1 MSTPVFFANYLQ
13 HSTLLPL
20 RVWHYL
26 RFASVAAAF
35 GLVGLMFTN
44 PTLALPLFWSVIVPI
59 LPAIFWLAPGLWR
72 NICPMAALNQMPRLL
87 GITKGLTHT
96 PKIRE
101 YSYVLGIVLFFGL
114 VSSRKWLFDGNGWA
128 TGALILFGLL
138 GALAGGFIF
147 KGKSGWCS
155 SICPMLPVQRI
166 YGQTPFLTVANAHCR
181 PCVGCTKNCY
191 DFNPGVAYLADQ
203 YDSDRHYVA
212 YRRLFAGLLPGFILA
227 FFTVG
232 NGMDPGRLYLNF
244 ALYSGLSLA
253 LFHVLETFAKVPNNR
268 LTILFGA
275 GALNVYYLFI
285 IPRWLQA
292 SSALTGD
299 WYVPL
304 PLVWFLQALMVGLS
318 VWWIARSFDRENKFR
333 AQSAQKSTSQAAKLG
348 EGAVMALQRAQKAA
362 STEVLIAPDNTRV
375 ASEPNHT
382 LLDLIEGC
390 GKKIE
395 SGCRMGVCGADPI
408 AVTAGADCLSPIGE
422 DEKNT
427 LQRLGLAANTRLAC
441 STRIRQGQA
450 TIELV
455 PHKATVT
462 ANATPATFDA
472 AIQKV
477 VIIGNGIAGV
487 TAADHI
493 RRRHPNCTIQIVASE
508 NHPLYNRMGI
518 TRLVYGR
525 SAMQGLHLMPESWYT
540 ERKIDVLL
548 NTMARAID
556 TDKHTVQ
563 LADGDVLPYDRLILA
578 CGSQSFVPP
587 IAGYGGSRC
596 FVLRTA
602 DDAMH
607 LRSFVQ
613 KNHARYAVVAGG
625 GLLGLEAAYALHKLG
640 IKVTVVERNHWLLHR
655 QLDERAGHMLQLY
668 LHSLGLEI
676 VLGAQIKSLEKGS
689 EDETLV
695 HLDMASTLH
704 ADVFVVAAGITPNTD
719 LAKAAGLEVNRAVL
733 VDAQMQTSAKDVYAA
748 GDVAEFESRTPG
760 LWAVAVEQAE
770 VAACN
775 ALGQARNY
783 AEPVLSTVLKVV
795 GADVVSVG
803 QFEGTEGDT
812 VFVQEDTNSHRYRKL
827 IVRNGRLQGA
837 ILIGWPDWTEPVTKA
852 VKAHADLSMQLEKL
866 HNGDWPEQFSA
877 HG

>member
-1 MSTPVFFANYLQ
+1 MSAPVFFANYLQ

-26 RFASVAAAF
+26 RFASVATAL
-35 GLVGLMFTN
+35 GLAVLMFTH
-44 PTLALPLFWSVIVPI
+44 PSLALPLFWSIIVPV
-59 LPAIFWLAPGLWR
+59 LPAVFWLAPGLWR

-87 GITKGLTHT
+87 GISKGLTHT

-101 YSYVLGIVLFFGL
+101 YSYVLGIVLFFAL

-128 TGALILFGLL
+128 TGALIIFGLL
-138 GALAGGFIF
+138 GALVGGLIF

-181 PCVGCTKNCY
+181 PCVGCSKNCY

-227 FFTVG
+227 FFTVAD
-232 NGMDPGRLYLNF
+232 GMDPARLYLNF

-275 GALNVYYLFI
+275 GALNIYYLFI

-292 SSALTGD
+292 TSAFTGQ
-299 WYVPL
+299 WPVPL
-304 PLVWFLQALMVGLS
+304 PLVWLLQALIVGLS
-318 VWWIARSFDRENKFR
+318 VWWIARSFKRENMFR
-333 AQSAQKSTSQAAKLG
+333 AQSAQKSVSQAAKLG
-348 EGAVMALQRAQKAA
+348 EGAVMALQRAHQAA
-362 STEVLIAPDNTRV
+362 STELIIAPDNTRLS
-375 ASEPNHT
+375 ATPNQT
-382 LLDLIEGC
+382 LLELIEGC
-390 GKKIE
+390 GKKVE

-408 AVTAGADCLSPIGE
+408 AVTQGADCLSPPNE

-441 STRIRQGQA
+441 SARIRQGQA

-455 PHKATVT
+455 PHKAMPSASAVPVSF
-462 ANATPATFDA
+462 NA

-493 RRRHPNCTIQIVASE
+493 RRRHPACSIQIVAAE

-525 SAMQGLHLMPESWYT
+525 SAMQGLHLMPEGWYT

-548 NTMARAID
+548 NTIARSID
-556 TDKHTVQ
+556 TEKHTVH

-578 CGSQSFVPP
+578 CGSQSYVPSLP
-587 IAGYGGSRC
+587 GYGSNNC

-602 DDAMH
+602 DDAMNV
-607 LRSFVQ
+607 RSFVQ
-613 KNHARYAVVAGG
+613 KHHAHYAVVAGG

-640 IKVTVVERNHWLLHR
+640 VKVTVVERNLWLLHR
-655 QLDERAGHMLQLY
+655 QLDERAGQMLQSY
-668 LHSLGLEI
+668 LNSLGLEV
-676 VLGAQIKSLEKGS
+676 VLGAQIKALEVGS
-689 EDETLV
+689 AGETLV
-695 HLDMASTLH
+695 QLDRASALR
-704 ADVFVVAAGITPNTD
+704 ADVFVVAAGIAPNTD
-719 LAKAAGLEVNRAVL
+719 LAKASGLKVNRAVL
-733 VDAQMQTSAKDVYAA
+733 VNAHMQTSAADVYAA
-748 GDVAEFESRTPG
+748 GDVAEFAERTPG

-775 ALGQARNY
+775 ALGQERNY
-783 AEPVLSTVLKVV
+783 QEPVLSTVLKVV

-803 QFEGTEGDT
+803 QFEPSEGDS
-812 VFVQEDTNSHRYRKL
+812 VFVQEDSSSHRYRKL
-827 IVRNGRLQGA
+827 VVRNGRLQGA
-837 ILIGWPDWTEPVTKA
+837 ILIGWPEWIEPICKA
-852 VKAHADLSMQLEKL
+852 VKADANIATQLDQL
-866 HNGDWPEQFSA
+866 RNSDWQGLLKA
-877 HG
+877 LV